1 MGNYLYINL
10 DGNVVSG
17 LDVLKDGMILIPC
30 QGYFGEKDADVTI
43 TAACQKLIRS
53 PALLCVKKRNQ
64 SAEIL
69 YFKTCFSLY
78 YYSFDED
85 ELS

>member
-1 MGNYLYINL
+1 MENYLYINL

-53 PALLCVKKRNQ
+53 PALLCVKK
-64 SAEIL
+64 EEPIG
-69 YFKTCFSLY
+69 
-78 YYSFDED
+78 
-85 ELS
+85 